1 MIIENSKA
9 RLDYEILSTMTAGLV
24 LKGWEIKSINKGK
37 VSLVSSFCDTDDK
50 FLNLVGVSITPGIEH
65 NYVDSSDEKRVRR
78 LLVNSYELD
87 EINKHLQIKGNTV
100 VPLKIFRNDKG
111 KYKIL
116 IGLCR
121 GKKKYDKRQSIK
133 ERDIERDLNRNQ

>member
-9 RLDYEILSTMTAGLV
+9 RFDYEILSTMTAGLV
-24 LKGWEIKSINKGK
+24 LKGWEIKSIDKGK

-65 NYVDSSDEKRVRR
+65 NYVDSGDEKRVRQ